1 MFDWSGNYSVG
12 VGSVD
17 GQHQNLFA
25 LCRELYDAMVAGQGK
40 AALSR
45 ILDRLVQYTV
55 VHFAHEERLM
65 RLYDYPDF
73 AEHKAQH
80 EALTK
85 RVLQFQQDFESGRAA
100 ITVQLLQFLR
110 TWLTQHIQGSDQKLA
125 PYLKQRAVA

>member
-1 MFDWSGNYSVG
+1 MFDWSGTYSVG

-25 LCRELYDAMVAGQGK
+25 MCRELHAAMAAGQGK

-45 ILDRLVQYTV
+45 ILDRLVRYTV

-80 EALTK
+80 EALTEK
-85 RVLQFQQDFESGRAA
+85 VLQFQQEFEAGRAA

>member
-1 MFDWSGNYSVG
+1 MFDWSGNFSVG

-25 LCRELYDAMVAGQGK
+25 MCRELHEAMVAGKGK
-40 AALSR
+40 AAPSR

-80 EALTK
+80 EALSK
-85 RVLQFQQDFESGRAA
+85 RVLQSQKDFESGRAA

-110 TWLTQHIQGSDQKLA
+110 TWLTQHI
-125 PYLKQRAVA
+125 